1 MSAPFSHMWVLAQ
14 ALVFI
19 NRDQAMY
26 HEETDTPALARTSNL
41 NEELGMVNTIL
52 SDKTG
57 TPPHDIPLVA
67 GIKASDAQG
76 ATLCACYG
84 TLRQAS
90 NQDGD
95 PGQQHAC
102 RHLDAECDGVLQ
114 VLHCGRQLWHRHH

>member
-1 MSAPFSHMWVLAQ
+1 MGLNDILLNVCNLHKPDVNKVYQQVRGGPFVQ

-57 TPPHDIPLVA
+57 TIQSSYPARCSCSSLNITADV
-67 GIKASDAQG
+67 K
-76 ATLCACYG
+76 T
-84 TLRQAS
+84 
-90 NQDGD
+90 
-95 PGQQHAC
+95 QQNTTWDC
-102 RHLDAECDGVLQ
+102 ML
-114 VLHCGRQLWHRHH
+114 RHHWRLNP

>member
-1 MSAPFSHMWVLAQ
+1 MQ

-57 TPPHDIPLVA
+57 GLSAQLNIPYCQCADA
-67 GIKASDAQG
+67 GMAVWAGHIREGRGSTAQG
-76 ATLCACYG
+76 LTLA
-84 TLRQAS
+84 RR
-90 NQDGD
+90 
-95 PGQQHAC
+95 C
-102 RHLDAECDGVLQ
+102 RYPDKERDGVLQ
-114 VLHCGRQLWHRHH
+114 VLHSRCQLRHGRH

>member
-1 MSAPFSHMWVLAQ
+1 MHAACFAPASDGRYRCLPARGACSQHTMPVQ

-57 TPPHDIPLVA
+57 LQLTPVSP
-67 GIKASDAQG
+67 
-76 ATLCACYG
+76 TLQKLSRLPA
-84 TLRQAS
+84 L
-90 NQDGD
+90 
-95 PGQQHAC
+95 
-102 RHLDAECDGVLQ
+102 E
-114 VLHCGRQLWHRHH
+114 